1 GDIINKA
8 QREQKEKIMQ
18 ILEVSEAEADEIMQ
32 CDKAIDRGERVYF
45 DLSPEAEKQAKK
57 LANVTTRKKPT
68 VYNFNKRERKANVT
82 KADIIAFLA
91 EKLTEYGGENLEI
104 TNKER
109 MIAFGFNGENYEVT
123 LIQKRKSK
131 K

>member
-1 GDIINKA
+1 
-8 QREQKEKIMQ
+8 MQ

-91 EKLTEYGGENLEI
+91 EKLAEYGGENLEV

-123 LIQKRKSK
+123 LIQKRKAK